1 MIDHPRISIKTC
13 ENEQLIFEAL
23 ALLRQRVV
31 KRTSKVIITNFFML
45 DPIKS
50 RRRYFFTLVA
60 YEFSFFS
67 FLSCC
72 LSCVCF
78 WHLFWQF
85 SLGEKGLSAWEISI
99 STKSCQT
106 WAKTWMLRST
116 PLFFCKIRISVWW
129 VFTYA
134 SASGLEGISRSK
146 LCFCTGEI
154 ACYSTFDGEKMRKLL
169 FALYFFPV
177 KKGKGRKNLWL
188 KLSNTT

>member
-1 MIDHPRISIKTC
+1 
-13 ENEQLIFEAL
+13 
-23 ALLRQRVV
+23 
-31 KRTSKVIITNFFML
+31 ML

-106 WAKTWMLRST
+106 WASLECSKAIPPPPPSFVKLEFQFDEFLLMFYALLAA
-116 PLFFCKIRISVWW
+116 PGLAK
-129 VFTYA
+129 A
-134 SASGLEGISRSK
+134 SADPNCVFAQGK
-146 LCFCTGEI
+146 LHVI
-154 ACYSTFDGEKMRKLL
+154 LL
-169 FALYFFPV
+169 LT
-177 KKGKGRKNLWL
+177 GRKWENCFLHSIFSQS
-188 KLSNTT
+188 KKAKAERTFG